1 MTSFD
6 NSSTPNQ
13 TLNPKFFTRIFEMH
27 DRARVHTTVYL
38 LSRGDAELHEA
49 HVRELR
55 ESCDAFRDL
64 TEVGLRI

>member
-1 MTSFD
+1 
-6 NSSTPNQ
+6 
-13 TLNPKFFTRIFEMH
+13 MH